1 MPRPSTKAKRSQ
13 QVLSAYLSVA
23 ARYGVSGATL
33 ERIAK
38 EAQMTRPLVRHHLG
52 NKEDMFDLLVEHVV
66 VELDNQTRQIVDAL
80 PNSGRVDALTS
91 YLFGQPKT
99 PGPQLIYV
107 FADLT
112 MKSVSDAALAE
123 KLSGT
128 ITKFEVMLRHEIR
141 AEFPHASQKNAHAVA
156 HGIMAI
162 YFNCISLAPLA
173 SDTTDA
179 RHAVD
184 ILIQSLVK
192 STT

>member
-13 QVLSAYLSVA
+13 QVLSAYLGVA

-33 ERIAK
+33 EVIAK
-38 EAQMTRPLVRHHLG
+38 EAKMTRPLVRHHLG
-52 NKEDMFDLLVEHVV
+52 NKEDMFDLLVDHVI

-80 PNSGRVDALTS
+80 PNSGRLDALIA
-91 YLFGQPKT
+91 YLFGQPEA

-128 ITKFEVMLRHEIR
+128 ITKFEAMLRQELR
-141 AEFPHASQKNAHAVA
+141 TEFPKAPQESAHAVA

-162 YFNCISLAPLA
+162 YFNCISLAPLT

-179 RHAVD
+179 RHAVN

-192 STT
+192 SKN